1 MMLIFLL
8 MMTYIAL
15 GWAGWYTG
23 TTDVSKLFTG
33 GITLSGLDGG
43 LTPGRTGWS
52 AGTTDVR
59 VLLTGGV
66 TLTSPHSL
74 GTLVGTLHW
83 LGETVVI
90 RLSGRGGR
98 GGRCRR
104 GGTRW
109 RRRRRWRGQP

>member
-1 MMLIFLL
+1 MVTFLL
-8 MMTYIAL
+8 ELTYITL
-15 GWAGWYTG
+15 SWAGWYTG

-33 GITLSGLDGG
+33 GVTLPGLDGG

-52 AGTTDVR
+52 AGTTDIS

-66 TLTSPHSL
+66 TLTSPHGL

-90 RLSGRGGR
+90 RLSGRGG
-98 GGRCRR
+98 GGRRR
-104 GGTRW
+104 WTGWW
-109 RRRRRWRGQP
+109 RRRRRVQSCLL